1 MKKPMYFFNLILQ
14 AFPRFVEILT
24 SYSLD
29 NQKYFRGKGVSI
41 YYVLTFVSSNPFWC
55 IPWVIWK
62 VQKIQKVRVDLLL
75 SPAKSQGIQIV
86 GANFRSKTFK
96 GKNCTL
102 QYIFYLPKIREK
114 VIFGPLIWTSTFL
127 RW

>member
-1 MKKPMYFFNLILQ
+1 MGPELNWLDWNVNELKHELELEDMKRTIDNLGSINFNSTLQ
-14 AFPRFVEILT
+14 AFPRFVELLT

-62 VQKIQKVRVDLLL
+62 VQKI
-75 SPAKSQGIQIV
+75 
-86 GANFRSKTFK
+86 
-96 GKNCTL
+96 
-102 QYIFYLPKIREK
+102 
-114 VIFGPLIWTSTFL
+114 
-127 RW
+127 